1 MSHTEEVHLSGI
13 PNSTK
18 IGISYAIWT
27 ALTRWIPTVMEATK
41 TSFHTEIGS
50 TGMELDSVGEL
61 MAIEEKGLPPT
72 KASPLCAR
80 FRILSS
86 LCPIPSTSFQTLF
99 FVPSNIPSLLSQE
112 FTEFTDRIRLHT
124 GGANLSAVGA
134 TIAFLTI
141 GFAKDIGYTFGNNLS
156 EYTQYRAL
164 IIFGI
169 GLWMLEISIN
179 MIDVRCRD
187 FLDDL
192 ASRNQPKIRLAYQFF
207 SFIMAVENELG
218 YLAALFSRFDVML
231 AFTMTKACD
240 RFCANAKN
248 ISIFSILLL
257 PLLTAVALSY
267 IQNKLALPEEESSVR
282 EEEDD

>member
-1 MSHTEEVHLSGI
+1 MSHTKEVHLSGI

-80 FRILSS
+80 FRILFS
-86 LCPIPSTSFQTLF
+86 LCPIPSTSLQTLF

-124 GGANLSAVGA
+124 GGANLSMKA
-134 TIAFLTI
+134 
-141 GFAKDIGYTFGNNLS
+141 GFGVLH
-156 EYTQYRAL
+156 
-164 IIFGI
+164 
-169 GLWMLEISIN
+169 
-179 MIDVRCRD
+179 RCRD
-187 FLDDL
+187 PPCQRCPY
-192 ASRNQPKIRLAYQFF
+192 SMTNTNICGVRNT
-207 SFIMAVENELG
+207 G
-218 YLAALFSRFDVML
+218 
-231 AFTMTKACD
+231 
-240 RFCANAKN
+240 
-248 ISIFSILLL
+248 
-257 PLLTAVALSY
+257 
-267 IQNKLALPEEESSVR
+267 
-282 EEEDD
+282 

>member
-1 MSHTEEVHLSGI
+1 MDLFGVARRNTCKL
-13 PNSTK
+13 
-18 IGISYAIWT
+18 
-27 ALTRWIPTVMEATK
+27 RWPHHPFMFA
-41 TSFHTEIGS
+41 G
-50 TGMELDSVGEL
+50 
-61 MAIEEKGLPPT
+61 
-72 KASPLCAR
+72 
-80 FRILSS
+80 
-86 LCPIPSTSFQTLF
+86 
-99 FVPSNIPSLLSQE
+99 
-112 FTEFTDRIRLHT
+112 
-124 GGANLSAVGA
+124 AVGA